1 MRGYS
6 VLVVKFI
13 IVNEKTFVQLIKIG
27 KKITYRKILCIEKH
41 MQITKINIEK
51 NYKQRIL

>member
-13 IVNEKTFVQLIKIG
+13 IVNEKTFVQLIKIR

-41 MQITKINIEK
+41 MQILEINIEK
-51 NYKQRIL
+51 NYKKRIL